1 MNTKKKTT
9 VDSAGGK
16 TRIIDGKNGGFVF
29 KKPNTIQP
37 GTYASPIRHE
47 VFKKTKNPL
56 TLVHGFTVPTIVPT
70 RIPVVP
76 VQARIPVAPVQARI
90 PVAPVRARISVALVR
105 ARIPVA
111 PVQARISV
119 TPVLVTDHEVVKTKR
134 LSKRARIRKRDF
146 MKKKLVIKEVDA
158 QINGVDYITRV
169 MIPQTFLKKNDGIYS
184 LF

>member
-37 GTYASPIRHE
+37 GTYASPISHE
-47 VFKKTKNPL
+47 VFNKTKNPL

-76 VQARIPVAPVQARI
+76 VQARIPVAPV
-90 PVAPVRARISVALVR
+90 PVAPVR

-111 PVQARISV
+111 PVQARIAV

-134 LSKRARIRKRDF
+134 LTKRARIRKRDF
-146 MKKKLVIKEVDA
+146 MKKKLIKEVDA

-169 MIPQTFLKKNDGIYS
+169 MIPQTFLKRNDGIYS
-184 LF
+184 LFGKS

>member
-70 RIPVVP
+70 RIPVV
-76 VQARIPVAPVQARI
+76 PVQARI

-169 MIPQTFLKKNDGIYS
+169 MIPQTFLKRNDGIYS
-184 LF
+184 LFGKS

>member
-76 VQARIPVAPVQARI
+76 VQARIPVVPVQARI
-90 PVAPVRARISVALVR
+90 PVALVR

-134 LSKRARIRKRDF
+134 LTKRARIRKRDF

-169 MIPQTFLKKNDGIYS
+169 MIPQTFLKRNDGIYS
-184 LF
+184 LFGKS

>member
-70 RIPVVP
+70 RIPVV
-76 VQARIPVAPVQARI
+76 PVQARI

>member
-70 RIPVVP
+70 RIPVV
-76 VQARIPVAPVQARI
+76 PVQARI

-169 MIPQTFLKKNDGIYS
+169 MIPQTFLKRNDGIYS

>member
-76 VQARIPVAPVQARI
+76 VQARIPVA
-90 PVAPVRARISVALVR
+90 LVR

-134 LSKRARIRKRDF
+134 LTKRARIRKRDF

-169 MIPQTFLKKNDGIYS
+169 MIPQTFLKRNDGIYS
-184 LF
+184 LFGKS